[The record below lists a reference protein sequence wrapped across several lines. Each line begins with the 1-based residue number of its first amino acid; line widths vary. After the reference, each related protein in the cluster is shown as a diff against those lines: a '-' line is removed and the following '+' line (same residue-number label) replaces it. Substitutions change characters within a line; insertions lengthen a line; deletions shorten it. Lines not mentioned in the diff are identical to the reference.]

1 MLEIEE
7 SGVREFEILDMEA
20 GRMSLGSD
28 SKLKIKRVDGAP
40 CYHTGCSR
48 TRLRYQ
54 KLSTTATPAPVC
66 PS

>member
-28 SKLKIKRVDGAP
+28 SKRKPVDMKGWKSYLDTKGKLTVTVDTNDLKENPLG
-40 CYHTGCSR
+40 
-48 TRLRYQ
+48 
-54 KLSTTATPAPVC
+54 
-66 PS
+66 